1 MFPRQQLISAFK
13 WLVNYL
19 WNRLTAGLPKSLYK
33 PSNVTRGRAD
43 TFTYKRSHK
52 QITPTMSLSTFVAP
66 ALKHLVLNDVKGRQ
80 KEERM

>member
-19 WNRLTAGLPKSLYK
+19 LTAGLPKSLYK
-33 PSNVTRGRAD
+33 PSNVTRGRVD

-52 QITPTMSLSTFVAP
+52 QITPTMSFSTFVAP
-66 ALKHLVLNDVKGRQ
+66 ALKHLVLNDVKVGR
-80 KEERM
+80 KKRECDLE